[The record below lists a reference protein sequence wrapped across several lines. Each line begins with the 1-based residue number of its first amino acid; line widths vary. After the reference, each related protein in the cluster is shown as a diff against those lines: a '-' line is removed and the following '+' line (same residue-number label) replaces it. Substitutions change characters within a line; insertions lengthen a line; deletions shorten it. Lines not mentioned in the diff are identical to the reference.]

1 MDYILKQS
9 MRKVKRMTDVTK
21 TKIKEIIE
29 SVEDALDILSNFRR
43 GTKDFARTMGCAS
56 GLVEALNILGCRC
69 HIDVDCD
76 TKEYYFDIESEGSID
91 ND

>member
-1 MDYILKQS
+1 MIDNNTEIA
-9 MRKVKRMTDVTK
+9 
-21 TKIKEIIE
+21 IKEIIE

-43 GTKDFARTMGCAS
+43 GTKDFVRTMGCAS

-69 HIDVDCD
+69 YIDYDN
-76 TKEYYFDIESEGSID
+76 ENRYYLDIESEEFINNEN

>member
-1 MDYILKQS
+1 
-9 MRKVKRMTDVTK
+9 MTDVTE
-21 TKIKEIIE
+21 TQIKEIIE

-76 TKEYYFDIESEGSID
+76 TKEYYLDIESEELIN